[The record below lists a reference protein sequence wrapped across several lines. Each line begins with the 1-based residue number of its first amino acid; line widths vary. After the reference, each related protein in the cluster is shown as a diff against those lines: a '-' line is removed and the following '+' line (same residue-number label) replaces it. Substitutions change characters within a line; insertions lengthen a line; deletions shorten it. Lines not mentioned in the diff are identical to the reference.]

1 VCAYGIW
8 EKGLRNFLFVENFF
22 FVIFWFFFLSFSGF
36 FLLWVDVFVS
46 CLDLRKKKTWKVFF
60 FGWKLFSV
68 IFFLFLSF
76 LLPTDLCFQFID
88 HNNEF
93 FIHWLKLKVRF
104 LCCRSGFAMLK
115 EICNDVYSVLLGVLE
130 KVVQRFRKSRWK
142 GEEACYCCCSEKV
155 GEKERRHATAVVACS
170 DPFSFFCHL
179 LIVCF
184 VIIFLLLFILLK
196 KNKQRKKKG
205 MGKHGWHKATV
216 FFLQLFFSFIFFV
229 LLIITNNNNKKKR
242 S

>member
-1 VCAYGIW
+1 LI
-8 EKGLRNFLFVENFF
+8 
-22 FVIFWFFFLSFSGF
+22 
-36 FLLWVDVFVS
+36 FLLS
-46 CLDLRKKKTWKVFF
+46 P
-60 FGWKLFSV
+60 S
-68 IFFLFLSF
+68 
-76 LLPTDLCFQFID
+76 PTDLCFQFID

-196 KNKQRKKKG
+196 KTNKEKRK
-205 MGKHGWHKATV
+205 GWGSMVGIKPPCFFSNYFLAL
-216 FFLQLFFSFIFFV
+216 FFLFY
-229 LLIITNNNNKKKR
+229 
-242 S
+242 